1 MFNRKRFVAAMLAAC
16 LSGVACIATLVEPR
30 WFELLFDEG
39 PDGGDGSLETIIA
52 VVVSVAACMVFALL
66 ARREW
71 RRGRRDAAAPGEVLA
86 RR

>member
-1 MFNRKRFVAAMLAAC
+1 MFNRRRFVAAMLAAC
-16 LSGVACIATLVEPR
+16 LSGVACIATLVEPQ
-30 WFELLFDEG
+30 WFELLFDEA

-52 VVVSVAACMVFALL
+52 AVVSVAACVVFALL

-71 RRGRRDAAAPGEVLA
+71 RRDLRDAAAPGEVLA